1 MIPIGRREAAAANIL
16 ASFEG
21 ERDQKECTRI
31 LRELY
36 IHFGRMLFE
45 VPHILRLDPD
55 RLSQYC
61 VFENEERFQAA
72 LDKGKGVFVLTA
84 HFGNWEFMS
93 AAIQIRFGVDSA
105 VIVRPMDFAPLDRL
119 MVRMRSRFGSEVI
132 PKKKAM
138 RRVIGALR
146 EKKTLGILLDQNVD
160 WYEGV
165 FVPFLGRWA
174 CTNKGLALLA
184 LKTDAP
190 SGPGL
195 RGQAG
200 GRTSPHPLRAR
211 DPARKDRRQDHGR
224 GREHVSFHQGHR
236 RDHPKIPGA
245 VVLVPQAVED
255 QKLLSAGLRR
265 KTA

>member
-1 MIPIGRREAAAANIL
+1 MMHALLYGFVLLLSRIPYRAAQCAGKYFGLLFSMIPIGRREAAAANIL

-72 LDKGKGVFVLTA
+72 LDKGRGVFVLTA

-105 VIVRPMDFAPLDRL
+105 VIVRPMDYAPLDRL

-190 SGPGL
+190 VVPVFAV
-195 RGQAG
+195 RQED
-200 GRTSPHPLRAR
+200 GRHRILFGRDIPLVKTG
-211 DPARKDRRQDHGR
+211 D
-224 GREHVSFHQGHR
+224 
-236 RDHPKIPGA
+236 
-245 VVLVPQAVED
+245 
-255 QKLLSAGLRR
+255 
-265 KTA
+265 KTADVEENTFLFTRAI